1 MNDDEMKPRDHAEE
15 VALFRAQVVGDLV
28 ARNLD
33 RGELRAELEEKARQ
47 RFRPPGSDV
56 TRQYSIPTLQRWY
69 YRLRKGGHDLLRPKL
84 RSDRGA
90 AQSISDELRTFL
102 LDVRREHRSMSAA
115 LILDTLVRLGRVA
128 QGAISP
134 NTVRRLYRDHGLSR
148 SSKRH
153 QTPGRKRLRWE
164 AARPGMIWHA
174 DVCHG
179 PKLTID
185 GQKKPLRIH
194 GILDDHS
201 RYVVA
206 LVAVH
211 GEREVDMLNVWTQAL
226 RRWGKPQTLY
236 LDNGSTYRGDVL
248 RISCERLGVRLVH
261 AEAYDPQA
269 RGKMERFWRTLR
281 ERCLDHLPANA
292 TLHDVQIRLLAFLD
306 EWYHSAPHA
315 SLVGATPGQRWGT
328 RELPA
333 VDEHTLR
340 DALVVQGERRVSNDG
355 VVSVGG
361 QLWEVPGTRMAGR
374 KIVIERTL
382 VAPEEAP
389 WLVHDERRTQ
399 LTPLQVL
406 DNARRR
412 RPEPPKKR
420 VAIDLLP
427 YFDPMAPL
435 VDAAVGRKP
444 SKGGER

>member
-1 MNDDEMKPRDHAEE
+1 MNDDEMKPRDHAEA

-33 RGELRAELEEKARQ
+33 RGELRAELEEKAQQ
-47 RFRPPGSDV
+47 RFRPPGSAV

-69 YRLRKGGHDLLRPKL
+69 YRLRRGGHDKLRPKL
-84 RSDRGA
+84 RSDRGT
-90 AQSISDELRTFL
+90 AQNISDELRTFL
-102 LDVRREHRSMSAA
+102 LDVRREYPSMSAD
-115 LILDTLVRLGRVA
+115 LILDTLVRLGRVV
-128 QGAISP
+128 QGTVSA

-148 SSKRH
+148 VSKRH
-153 QTPGRKRLRWE
+153 QTPGKKRLRWE
-164 AARPGMIWHA
+164 AARPGMLWHA

-179 PKLTID
+179 PKLSID
-185 GQKKPLRIH
+185 GESKPLRIH

-211 GEREVDMLNVWTQAL
+211 SEREVDMLNVWTHAL

-236 LDNGSTYRGDVL
+236 LDNGSTYRGEVL
-248 RISCERLGVRLVH
+248 RISCERLDVRLLH

-281 ERCLDHLPANA
+281 ERCLDHLPEKA

-306 EWYHSAPHA
+306 EWYHQAPH
-315 SLVGATPGQRWGT
+315 SGLIGETPSQRWGG

-333 VDEHTLR
+333 IDERTLR
-340 DALVVQGERRVSNDG
+340 NALVVHGERRVSNDG

-361 QLWEVPGTRMAGR
+361 QLWEVPGTRMAGS
-374 KIVIERTL
+374 KVVIERTL
-382 VAPEEAP
+382 VAPDEPP
-389 WLVHDERRTQ
+389 WIQYEGRRLQ
-399 LTPLQVL
+399 LTPLRVL

-420 VAIDLLP
+420 VAIDMLP
-427 YFDPMAPL
+427 YFDPMEPL
-435 VDAAVGRKP
+435 VDAAVGRTPK
-444 SKGGER
+444 KAGER